1 MKKKPS
7 LSNSILGIL
16 VIAFLLTCSSC
27 GGERVLF
34 CGPNKTE
41 PVVIQKN
48 PNKAFPEYVK
58 THENAIKANINILD
72 KVKILDLD
80 ASTKAKVTEFRE
92 KLDQLSIKTEGL
104 LKANY
109 LAYAQTPCDAF
120 VKGKYFTLLENI
132 QKDVFELE
140 KLKQEL
146 TKVSNGASFGGT
158 EKKMLLDA
166 IGGYETNT
174 KIPK

>member
-1 MKKKPS
+1 MKTKNLPLK
-7 LSNSILGIL
+7 LFLKIHF
-16 VIAFLLTCSSC
+16 IAFLTLYFSSC
-27 GGERVLF
+27 SKVIY

-41 PVVIQKN
+41 PVIIQKN
-48 PNKAFPEYVK
+48 PSKAFPEYVK
-58 THENAIKANINILD
+58 THENSIKANINILD

-80 ASTKAKVTEFRE
+80 ASTKGTVTEFRS

-109 LAYAQTPCDAF
+109 LAYAQSPCDSF
-120 VKGKYFTLLENI
+120 VKGKYFALLENI

-146 TKVSNGASFGGT
+146 TKVSNSASFAGT
-158 EKKMLLDA
+158 EKKTLLDA
-166 IGGYETNT
+166 IAGYEKNAN
-174 KIPK
+174 IPI